1 MKTDRDL
8 EKEKER
14 VHAEF
19 KKIISEEV
27 MKFFTRKR
35 MANLKKDKDYDSE
48 EERQRNL
55 EKAKELRETK

>member
-48 EERQRNL
+48 EER
-55 EKAKELRETK
+55 